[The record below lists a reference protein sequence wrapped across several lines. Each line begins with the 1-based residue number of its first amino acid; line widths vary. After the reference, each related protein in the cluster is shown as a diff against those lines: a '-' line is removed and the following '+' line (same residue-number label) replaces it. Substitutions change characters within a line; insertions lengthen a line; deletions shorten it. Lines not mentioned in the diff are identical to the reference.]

1 MPSTSGYFGMKLATK
16 RVVEQS
22 GIGWTT
28 LRATQRVDIRQVSA
42 GQNEAFRATISERV
56 P

>member
-1 MPSTSGYFGMKLATK
+1 MPDSRKPDRVFFGYFGIKLATK

-28 LRATQRVDIRQVSA
+28 LRDCW
-42 GQNEAFRATISERV
+42 V